1 MTSADR
7 VPCLHTASRS
17 WTARCRTAR
26 VGLWG
31 GEHPGVGILVRL
43 AATVDWARERD
54 ESGDAL
60 TYRIALRLANIIWK
74 IMFCSANLSIHHAI
88 GVLATGRRTART
100 SRVLQVSVVP
110 WLCKVRVLW
119 EEEHEVRDIVKHI
132 IKLKVTCTLKSALH
146 SCRLS
151 TQCQSGPGSPQVL
164 TKKRKYIQ
172 RWR

>member
-1 MTSADR
+1 M
-7 VPCLHTASRS
+7 
-17 WTARCRTAR
+17 
-26 VGLWG
+26 
-31 GEHPGVGILVRL
+31 
-43 AATVDWARERD
+43 
-54 ESGDAL
+54 

-74 IMFCSANLSIHHAI
+74 IMFCSANLSIHHAV

-100 SRVLQVSVVP
+100 SWVLQVSVVP

-151 TQCQSGPGSPQVL
+151 TQCQSGPGSPQAL
-164 TKKRKYIQ
+164 TKKENTSRDGGSTALYTVYTVYTVYAVYTVQNAVSIRHLLTSTADK
-172 RWR
+172 

>member
-1 MTSADR
+1 M
-7 VPCLHTASRS
+7 
-17 WTARCRTAR
+17 
-26 VGLWG
+26 
-31 GEHPGVGILVRL
+31 
-43 AATVDWARERD
+43 
-54 ESGDAL
+54 

-100 SRVLQVSVVP
+100 SWVLQVPVVP

-119 EEEHEVRDIVKHI
+119 EEEQEVRDIVKHI

-151 TQCQSGPGSPQVL
+151 TQCQSGSGSPQAL
-164 TKKRKYIQ
+164 TKKENTSRDGGSTALYTIHCLYCSHCLYCLRCLYCSKCCVN
-172 RWR
+172 RAFAHLNC

>member
-1 MTSADR
+1 
-7 VPCLHTASRS
+7 
-17 WTARCRTAR
+17 
-26 VGLWG
+26 
-31 GEHPGVGILVRL
+31 
-43 AATVDWARERD
+43 
-54 ESGDAL
+54 
-60 TYRIALRLANIIWK
+60 
-74 IMFCSANLSIHHAI
+74 MFCSANLSIHHAV

-151 TQCQSGPGSPQVL
+151 TRCQSGSGSPQAL
-164 TKKRKYIQ
+164 TKKRKIPSEMEVAPHYTLFTLFTLFLLFKLLYIAFTQ
-172 RWR
+172 IHILLGKVRTL